1 MRELPLTEGEEA
13 ENECKT
19 VRCLGWGG
27 RSGREW
33 RVKNAVVAIR
43 SEVTAAPNYCFKGL
57 SELDDSKNG
66 KKEADLRERTYRAG
80 RVGSH

>member
-1 MRELPLTEGEEA
+1 M
-13 ENECKT
+13 
-19 VRCLGWGG
+19 
-27 RSGREW
+27 
-33 RVKNAVVAIR
+33 KNAVVAIR

-66 KKEADLRERTYRAG
+66 KTEADLRERTYRAG